1 MSQSQDYLESEE
13 GDNIKI
19 PMTIYTF
26 DITDP
31 VTNFLEPQ
39 YDEVEDNELH
49 RKVDGGYKNVA
60 KVQRPIKWGS
70 ADIIRQIDEARR
82 SIPTAFYQKY
92 NLGIQQYLDGEWQNA
107 RELLQEASKI
117 YQGDG
122 PTRQLLLYMKSKNYE
137 APKNWKETYHEMSD
151 F

>member
-1 MSQSQDYLESEE
+1 MMKLKTTSFTERLIV
-13 GDNIKI
+13 GIK
-19 PMTIYTF
+19 M
-26 DITDP
+26 
-31 VTNFLEPQ
+31 LQ
-39 YDEVEDNELH
+39 KCSSL
-49 RKVDGGYKNVA
+49 
-60 KVQRPIKWGS
+60 KWGS

-82 SIPTAFYQKY
+82 SITTAFYQKY